1 MVMNR
6 KKKVIAHSEGLGKG
20 ILVVGG
26 GISGITTALEAAEVG
41 YRVVLIEQQ
50 AFLGGKVSM
59 MNQYFP
65 KLCPPW
71 CGLEINFRRIR
82 QNPRIQ
88 VFTSTTVK
96 KISGSEGNFDVKLEM
111 KPEYVNDQCTTCG
124 DCVEVCPVEKDN
136 DFNLGL
142 DKTRAIFLPHEMA
155 FPHKYVIDENVCL
168 KEECRKCQEV
178 CKYDAINFEQF
189 PEIIE
194 LKIGSIVFATGWEL
208 FDVSQIPELKFGVF
222 PDIITNLMME
232 RMASLDGPNKGK
244 IVKPSNGE
252 APKNIVFVQCAG
264 SRDES
269 YLPYC
274 SGVCCSV
281 SLKQALYV
289 TEQYPEANVKIF
301 YIDLRLMGRHEDFL
315 NRILDNPRIELIK
328 GKVGKISEEKE
339 TGNMICEAEDVLSG
353 VKISSLADL
362 VVLAAGMVPNVSP
375 LEQIATDESGFVS
388 AEKLEPGIYAAGC
401 NKNPQEVSLSLK
413 DATGTALKAIQ
424 SAKQ

>member
-1 MVMNR
+1 MNR
-6 KKKVIAHSEGLGKG
+6 GNSVKEKSEGLGKG

-50 AFLGGKVSM
+50 PYLGGKVSM

-88 VFTSTTVK
+88 VLTSTTVK
-96 KISGSEGNFDVKLEM
+96 KISGSEGNFDVILEK
-111 KPEYVNDQCTTCG
+111 KPEYVNHQCTACG
-124 DCVEVCPVEKDN
+124 DCVEVCPVEREN

-142 DKTRAIFLPHEMA
+142 DKSRAIFLPHEMA

-168 KEECRKCQEV
+168 KDECGKCLEV
-178 CKYDAINFEQF
+178 CKYDAINFEQS

-194 LKIGSIVFATGWEL
+194 LKLGSIVFATGWEL
-208 FDVSQIPELKFGVF
+208 FDVSKIPELKFGVF

-232 RMASLDGPNKGK
+232 RMASPNGPNKGT

-281 SLKQALYV
+281 SLKQALYL
-289 TEQYPEANVKIF
+289 TEKDPEAHVKIF

-315 NRILDNPRIELIK
+315 NRILANPRIDLVK
-328 GKVGKISEEKE
+328 GKVGRIREEKE
-339 TGNMICEAEDVLSG
+339 TGNMICEAEDILSG
-353 VKISSLADL
+353 IKISSVADL
-362 VVLAAGMVPNVSP
+362 VVLAAGMVPNISP
-375 LEQIATDESGFVS
+375 LKQISTDESGFVS
-388 AEKLEPGIYAAGC
+388 DEKLEPGIYAAGC
-401 NKNPQEVSLSLK
+401 NKNPQEVSASLK

-424 SAKQ
+424 SAK

>member
-1 MVMNR
+1 MNR
-6 KKKVIAHSEGLGKG
+6 GNRATIYSEGTGKG

-50 AFLGGKVSM
+50 AYLGGKVSM

-71 CGLEINFRRIR
+71 CGLEINFRRIK

-88 VFTSTTVK
+88 VLTSAIVK
-96 KISGSEGNFDVKLEM
+96 KISGSEGNFDVFLEM
-111 KPEYVNDQCTTCG
+111 KPEYVNHQCTSCS
-124 DCVEVCPVEKDN
+124 DCVEVCPVEREN

-155 FPHKYVIDENVCL
+155 FPHKYVIDGDVCL
-168 KEECRKCQEV
+168 KDECRKCEEV
-178 CKYDAINFEQF
+178 CKYGAINFEKS

-194 LKIGSIVFATGWEL
+194 LNIGSIVFATGWEL
-208 FDVSQIPELKFGVF
+208 FDVSQVPELKFGVF

-232 RMASLDGPNKGK
+232 RMASVNGPNKGK
-244 IVKPSNGE
+244 IIKPSNGKV
-252 APKNIVFVQCAG
+252 PKNIVFVQCAG

-281 SLKQALYV
+281 SLKQALYL
-289 TEQYPEANVKIF
+289 TEKDPEANVKIF

-315 NRILDNPRIELIK
+315 NRILANPRIDLIK
-328 GKVGKISEEKE
+328 GKVGRIREEKE
-339 TGNMICEAEDVLSG
+339 TGNMICEAEDILSG
-353 VKISSLADL
+353 IKISAVADL

-375 LEQIATDESGFVS
+375 LEKTSIDESGFVS
-388 AEKLEPGIYAAGC
+388 DEKLEPGIYAAGC
-401 NKNPQEVSLSLK
+401 NKNPQEVSASLK
-413 DATGTALKAIQ
+413 DATGAALKAIQ
-424 SAKQ
+424 SAK

>member
-1 MVMNR
+1 MNR
-6 KKKVIAHSEGLGKG
+6 GNRVTAQSEGFGRG

-41 YRVVLIEQQ
+41 YRVVLIEQLPY
-50 AFLGGKVSM
+50 LGGKVAM

-88 VFTSTTVK
+88 LLTSATVK
-96 KISGSEGNFDVKLEM
+96 KISGSEGNFYVFLEM
-111 KPEYVNDQCTTCG
+111 KPEYVNHQCTACG
-124 DCVEVCPVEKDN
+124 DCEKVCPVEREN

-142 DKTRAIFLPHEMA
+142 DKSRAIFLPHEMA

-168 KEECRKCQEV
+168 KDECGKCREV
-178 CKYDAINFEQF
+178 CKYDAINFGQS

-194 LKIGSIVFATGWEL
+194 IKVGSIVFATGWEL

-232 RMASLDGPNKGK
+232 RMASPNGPNKGK

-269 YLPYC
+269 YLSYC

-281 SLKQALYV
+281 SLKQALYL
-289 TEQYPEANVKIF
+289 TEQDPEVNVKIF
-301 YIDLRLMGRHEDFL
+301 YVDLRLMGRHEDFL
-315 NRILDNPRIELIK
+315 NRVQANPRIDLVK
-328 GKVGKISEEKE
+328 GKVGRIREEKE
-339 TGNMICEAEDVLSG
+339 TGNMICEAEDILSG
-353 VKISSLADL
+353 IKISSVADL
-362 VVLAAGMVPNVSP
+362 VVLATGMVPNVSP
-375 LEQIATDESGFVS
+375 LEQISTDESGFVS

-401 NKNPQEVSLSLK
+401 NKNPQEVSASLK

-424 SAKQ
+424 SAK

>member
-1 MVMNR
+1 MGNR
-6 KKKVIAHSEGLGKG
+6 VTDKPEGLGKG

-41 YRVVLIEQQ
+41 YRVLLIEKGPY
-50 AFLGGKVSM
+50 LGGKVSM

-88 VFTSTTVK
+88 ILSSATVK
-96 KISGSEGNFDVKLEM
+96 KISGSEGNFDVILEM
-111 KPEYVNDQCTTCG
+111 KPEYVNHQCTACG
-124 DCVEVCPVEKDN
+124 ECVEVCPVEREN

-142 DKTRAIFLPHEMA
+142 DKSRAIFLPHEMA
-155 FPHKYVIDENVCL
+155 FPHKYVIDETVCL
-168 KEECRKCQEV
+168 KDECGKCREV
-178 CKYDAINFEQF
+178 CKYDAIHFGQS

-194 LKIGSIVFATGWEL
+194 MQFGSIVFATGWEL

-232 RMASLDGPNKGK
+232 RIASPNGPNKGK
-244 IVKPSNGE
+244 IVRPSNGE

-281 SLKQALYV
+281 SLKQALYL
-289 TEQYPEANVKIF
+289 TENDPEANVKIF

-328 GKVGKISEEKE
+328 GKVGKISEGKE
-339 TGNMICEAEDVLSG
+339 TGNMICEAEDILSG
-353 VKISSLADL
+353 IKISAVADL
-362 VVLAAGMVPNVSP
+362 VVLAAGMVPDISP
-375 LEQIATDESGFVS
+375 LKQISTDESGFVS
-388 AEKLEPGIYAAGC
+388 DEKLEPGIYATGC
-401 NKNPQEVSLSLK
+401 NKNPQEVSASLK

-424 SAKQ
+424 SAK